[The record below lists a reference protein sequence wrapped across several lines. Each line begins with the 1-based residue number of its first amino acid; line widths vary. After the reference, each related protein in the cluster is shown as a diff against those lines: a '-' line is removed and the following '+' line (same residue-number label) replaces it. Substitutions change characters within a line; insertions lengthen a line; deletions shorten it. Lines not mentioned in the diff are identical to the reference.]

1 MSVNDD
7 KLGSPLLAGVLGGL
21 LFTAASGLVLPWAG
35 AARAWGSYS
44 LLLHVLA
51 GAAVAAPLAVFGVR
65 HWRRAAASEQRRMV
79 QVGTA
84 AMAVLA
90 AAMLSGFWDAASALF
105 GARVAP
111 ASSLLH
117 AWTGYAA
124 TAFVAVH
131 LAVALRRLRSLG
143 ADSSRRVLAGRTGA
157 VFGVLA
163 LATAVLSLAH
173 RPAVYRDELP
183 GGYGQK
189 YGANPFA
196 PSNAMTS
203 TAKTMDPR
211 RLASSSACKECHA
224 EIYKEWS
231 ESAHH
236 WSSSEPFYRAVEGL
250 MVKEMGRE
258 ATRYCASCHDG
269 TAFLAG
275 QIAAGGAVPAPAS
288 DEGTSCS
295 ICHAIRGLT
304 GPSPDGN
311 ANYLLVPPQGYL
323 FDGAQAGLPKAVE
336 SFLVKAWPG
345 PHRADFAHP
354 FQTTAE
360 MCSTCHKQFIDQRI
374 NNFGWV
380 QLQNQ
385 YDDWRKGKFNV
396 AGHPEKSLSCK
407 DCHMRLLALGD
418 PARGTG
424 GKHRSHRFIG
434 ANQAVP
440 SMRGDKEQVRLT
452 EEWLQGRTEIP
463 EIAARWATGPA
474 VGVRI
479 EASTG
484 AAAGGSLRWQVVMSS
499 NKVGH
504 TFPTGP
510 LDLIETWLETT
521 VRDAKGKVLYASGAL
536 DAAGNADPKAFY
548 LKAIGVDE
556 NGKPILRH
564 ELWHMVGQRSKRAL
578 FSGYSDSAPYE
589 VRLPKGSTG
598 PFVIEARLR
607 YRKFR
612 QAFADIVL
620 GKGKPLLPITDV
632 GSDRVEIP

>member
-1 MSVNDD
+1 MNVDAD
-7 KLGSPLLAGVLGGL
+7 KLGSPLLALVIGGL
-21 LFTAASGLVLPWAG
+21 LFEAVSGVFLPWAG
-35 AARAWGSYS
+35 AARAWGSYA

-51 GAAVAAPLAVFGVR
+51 GAALAAPLALFGLR
-65 HWRRAAASEQRRMV
+65 HWRAARASDQRRMV
-79 QVGTA
+79 QVGLA

-105 GARVAP
+105 GERVAP
-111 ASSLLH
+111 ASARVH
-117 AWTGYAA
+117 AWTSYAA
-124 TAFVAVH
+124 IALVAVH
-131 LAVALRRLRSLG
+131 LAVALRRLREYG
-143 ADSSRRVLAGRTGA
+143 GRRFLAARSGA
-157 VFGVLA
+157 VFGALA
-163 LATAVLSLAH
+163 LAAAVLSLTH
-173 RPAVYRDELP
+173 RPTVYQDALP

-196 PSNAMTS
+196 PSNAMTA
-203 TAKTMDPR
+203 TAKTLDPR

-275 QIAAGGAVPAPAS
+275 QISAGGAVPAPAS

-323 FDGAQAGLPKAVE
+323 FDGAKAGLPKAVE
-336 SFLVKAWPG
+336 SFLVRAWPE

-440 SMRGDKEQVRLT
+440 WMRGDKEQVRLT

-463 EIAARWATGPA
+463 EIRDRWASGPA

-578 FSGYSDSAPYE
+578 FSGYSDSAPYA
-589 VRLPKGSTG
+589 VRLPAGTRG
-598 PFVIEARLR
+598 PVVIEARLR

-632 GSDRVEIP
+632 GTDRIEVPL